1 MAHKRG
7 AWSWAVPVVMALAG
21 LLFATTAGAARG
33 SDLRGSGVPDLA
45 NVVRGHTRTVEGK
58 AVQAR
63 ELREQVEQ
71 LGARVAAGDPEL
83 ARQITHTAELA
94 GAAGTEA
101 VTGPTLRVELWDAG
115 TGDTIP
121 QGYTV
126 DDVVVH
132 QQDVQAVVNA
142 LWAAGAEAMMI
153 QDQRII
159 STSAVRCVGNTL
171 ILQGR
176 VYSPP
181 YVITALGDPAGLRA
195 GLDRDPEVAVYRHY
209 VDVVGLGY
217 RISEPGQVTM
227 PAFTGLVS
235 SKYARVDRRGR

>member
-1 MAHKRG
+1 MSHKRA
-7 AWSWAVPVVMALAG
+7 AWSWAVPVVTALAG

-33 SDLRGSGVPDLA
+33 SDLRGSGVQDLPD
-45 NVVRGHTRTVEGK
+45 VIRGHTRTVEGK
-58 AVQAR
+58 AVQVR

-71 LGARVAAGDPEL
+71 LSAQAAAGDPEL
-83 ARQITHTAELA
+83 AQQTDRAADLA
-94 GAAGTEA
+94 AAAGTEA
-101 VTGPTLRVELWDAG
+101 VTGPTLRVELRDAG
-115 TGDTIP
+115 TGDIIP
-121 QGYTV
+121 EGYTV

-153 QDQRII
+153 QDQRVI

-181 YVITALGDPAGLRA
+181 YVITALGEPAGLRA
-195 GLDRDPEVAVYRHY
+195 GLERDPAVSVYRQY
-209 VDVVGLGY
+209 VDQVGLGF
-217 RISEPGQVTM
+217 RVSEPGEVAM
-227 PAFTGLVS
+227 PGFTGAVS
-235 SKYARVDRRGR
+235 SRYAKVDR